1 MANHNQLIE
10 EHRKTWHGF
19 VWLIG
24 LSAGG
29 TLLILALMGIFLT

>member
-1 MANHNQLIE
+1 MANNDQILDA
-10 EHRKTWHGF
+10 HRKTWNGF

-29 TLLILALMGIFLT
+29 TLLILALMGFFLT